1 MENRRDSLIRA
12 AFEHLAL
19 HGFEGLRL
27 RAVATDAGIDHST
40 LHHHFRT
47 KEDLVTAV
55 VQYATSQFWDTMP
68 ADGDP
73 AQRLSVHLATLTE
86 MIQTRP
92 ALFAVLNEMR
102 GRATRD
108 VATAATVRH
117 YEQGWREALDGL
129 LKAGVT
135 TGAFPA
141 GLDIGAAVELI
152 IAVTKGVNDSPE
164 CATLAF
170 GELERLLR
178 AEEHP

>member
-1 MENRRDSLIRA
+1 MESRRDALVRE

-47 KEDLVTAV
+47 KEDLVAAV
-55 VQYATSQFWDTMP
+55 VQYASSQFWDTMP

-73 AQRLSVHLATLTE
+73 AERLSAHLATLAE
-86 MIQTRP
+86 MIRTRP

-102 GRATRD
+102 GRAARD
-108 VATAATVRH
+108 PATAEAVRRN
-117 YEQGWREALDGL
+117 EEGWREAITEL
-129 LKAGVT
+129 LETGVT
-135 TGAFPA
+135 SGAFPA
-141 GLDIGAAVELI
+141 DLDVGAAVELI

-164 CATLAF
+164 RATVAF

-178 AEEHP
+178 STP